1 VKFKRRGG
9 KVFRRYRKRNAE
21 EGSGHSCEGADAQP
35 RPEKRPAAS
44 ADKLHCN
51 ILVQL
56 PAKLLTCVCFYC
68 SPITLTR
75 IRVVSRG
82 WRRVPTQNC
91 LWSLLF
97 RTRLGAAAATA
108 SESAVAAAAA
118 AAAAAAS
125 SGVGAGAGGSAV
137 ASSLLPPPPLWVD
150 RFRLH
155 CASRARA
162 IASRCAQRR
171 QGLRT
176 KQLAAKKEE
185 LLLAAHGQAKRGRL
199 RETMR
204 SVSTV
209 TSAVASTAAPAR
221 GGHGCGHV
229 QGGAQ
234 GGAGASGF
242 NPLWNRQ
249 GGAAA
254 AVKSTGQAVAEQ
266 VAGILA
272 LRAAITSS
280 ERERRHWQLEGERL
294 AAELAAV
301 EREEALERAQLAA
314 VVK

>member
-1 VKFKRRGG
+1 
-9 KVFRRYRKRNAE
+9 
-21 EGSGHSCEGADAQP
+21 
-35 RPEKRPAAS
+35 
-44 ADKLHCN
+44 
-51 ILVQL
+51 VQL

-229 QGGAQ
+229 QGGAR

-242 NPLWNRQ
+242 NPLWDRRRAGAGGMGGAGGAGGSGRGAGGAPGAAAERQ

-272 LRAAITSS
+272 LRAAIASS

>member
-1 VKFKRRGG
+1 M
-9 KVFRRYRKRNAE
+9 
-21 EGSGHSCEGADAQP
+21 
-35 RPEKRPAAS
+35 
-44 ADKLHCN
+44 L
-51 ILVQL
+51 
-56 PAKLLTCVCFYC
+56 
-68 SPITLTR
+68 
-75 IRVVSRG
+75 
-82 WRRVPTQNC
+82 
-91 LWSLLF
+91 
-97 RTRLGAAAATA
+97 
-108 SESAVAAAAA
+108 
-118 AAAAAAS
+118 AS
-125 SGVGAGAGGSAV
+125 SGLDGGV

-185 LLLAAHGQAKRGRL
+185 LLLAAHGQTKRGRL

-209 TSAVASTAAPAR
+209 TSAVASTA
-221 GGHGCGHV
+221 GHV
-229 QGGAQ
+229 QGGAR

-242 NPLWNRQ
+242 NPLWERRRAAGAGGAAAERQ

-272 LRAAITSS
+272 LRAAIASA